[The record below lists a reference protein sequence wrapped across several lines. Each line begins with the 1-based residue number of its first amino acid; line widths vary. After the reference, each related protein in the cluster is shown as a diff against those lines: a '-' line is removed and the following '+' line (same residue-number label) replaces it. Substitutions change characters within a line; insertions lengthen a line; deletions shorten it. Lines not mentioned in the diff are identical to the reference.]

1 MLIPSE
7 AYISMHWHEGDV
19 IRKLRD
25 SVNWTLAD
33 LSRASGVSI
42 QVINRIEKGHTREP
56 KSATLDRLAQA
67 FGLSGSLDL
76 RNAVPRDHLLV
87 VRPRELPPQPAA
99 PTRAAPGVVDLV
111 APRQAVRKR
120 RRA

>member
-1 MLIPSE
+1 MQ
-7 AYISMHWHEGDV
+7 WHEGDV

-33 LSRASGVSI
+33 LSRASGVSV

-56 KSATLDRLAQA
+56 KSATLERLAQA

-76 RNAVPRDHLLV
+76 RNAVPREHLLV
-87 VRPRELPPQPAA
+87 VRPRELP
-99 PTRAAPGVVDLV
+99 RG
-111 APRQAVRKR
+111 R
-120 RRA
+120 RRRREPFQASSIS